1 MGIKF
6 LFSLNH
12 HQSMIKEFYPQELWL
27 RHFPLQ
33 FSIFHSRIEREVLD
47 IYSFFTTKF
56 RYVSDYQVT
65 TRNSFT
71 RTTLPTKTTSY
82 RKTYLLPVY
91 KNGIFLKKAT
101 TS

>member
-12 HQSMIKEFYPQELWL
+12 HQSMKKEFYPQELWL

-47 IYSFFTTKF
+47 IYSFFSLQN
-56 RYVSDYQVT
+56 SDMYQT
-65 TRNSFT
+65 TRS
-71 RTTLPTKTTSY
+71 RREILSSGLRCPQKQPLIGKLISCH
-82 RKTYLLPVY
+82 LY
-91 KNGIFLKKAT
+91 KNGI
-101 TS
+101 

>member
-1 MGIKF
+1 MGIKL

-12 HQSMIKEFYPQELWL
+12 HQSIKKEFRISPQGLWL

-56 RYVSDYQVT
+56 RYVSDY
-65 TRNSFT
+65 
-71 RTTLPTKTTSY
+71 
-82 RKTYLLPVY
+82 
-91 KNGIFLKKAT
+91 
-101 TS
+101 